1 MTQINIPNY
10 LWLHVHMFD
19 YRTFDINEIN
29 DIYNSPLE
37 LIRDFE
43 KIPGFVEHCDKIIKK
58 NKNKIKNKIIKNK
71 IIKKNKTTNIINVL
85 YKSLSILFILS
96 IYHTSSIKIY

>member
-19 YRTFDINEIN
+19 YTKFNINEIN

-43 KIPGFVEHCDKIIKK
+43 KIPGFIEHCDKIIKQ
-58 NKNKIKNKIIKNK
+58 NKNN
-71 IIKKNKTTNIINVL
+71 NKTTYIMNIL
-85 YKSLSILFILS
+85 YKSLNILFILS

>member
-43 KIPGFVEHCDKIIKK
+43 KIPGFVEHCDKIIKQNKKK
-58 NKNKIKNKIIKNK
+58 NN
-71 IIKKNKTTNIINVL
+71 NKTTYIMNVL

-96 IYHTSSIKIY
+96 IYRTSSIKIY

>member
-37 LIRDFE
+37 LIKDFE

-58 NKNKIKNKIIKNK
+58 NKNK